1 MQHCSEQFFFNTS
14 VSSKVW
20 PIFRSS
26 RPELFCKK
34 KACNFIKKKTLTQV
48 FSCEFCQI
56 SRNTFFHRT
65 PPAAAFEFSYLK
77 LDKNLKVRPVFFSK
91 ATSTVYCYFT
101 CSLFNF
107 FTEKEYNSKVVFSY
121 FTERTNSCKT
131 LGIINW
137 FFSYIISRWNSLD
150 KKIHSMKAKSN
161 NTVLDYSRKPHIWFL
176 TAEAVAR
183 RCSVKKMF
191 SQISQNSQ

>member
-34 KACNFIKKKTLTQV
+34 EAFNFIKKKTLTQV

-65 PPAAAFEFSYLK
+65 PPVAAFEFSYLK

-91 ATSTVYCYFT
+91 GTSTVYCYFT

-137 FFSYIISRWNSLD
+137 FSSYIISRLNSLD
-150 KKIHSMKAKSN
+150 KK
-161 NTVLDYSRKPHIWFL
+161 NTFH
-176 TAEAVAR
+176 EG
-183 RCSVKKMF
+183 
-191 SQISQNSQ
+191 